1 VSASPPPAAL
11 RALLRFAPDHE
22 LAAGRLALDGGIALF
37 EYAPS
42 FLASGLLLNPFF
54 PEPRDGELVSA
65 RNPRYFE
72 GLHGVFWHS
81 LPDAWGMTLMR
92 RRAEA
97 HGIAFNS
104 LSAIDLLRLVG
115 SRGPGALVYQ
125 PEAPL
130 RDDDAIDLDIVADD
144 AMATAMG
151 DEPTDI
157 DQLERLGGSSGGA
170 RPKVL
175 VGIGPDGALHPGD
188 RDLPD
193 GIEHWIVKF
202 RSSRNDAEDIGPLE
216 AAYADMARAAKLHV
230 SPTRLLEGTRGRYF
244 ATKRFDRLPGNR
256 RVHMLSAAA
265 LLDAPWEQ
273 PAIGY
278 DDLLRT
284 TRFVTRDQRAVDAM
298 FRRMVFNVLAHNRDD
313 HANQHAFLMT
323 ADGRWELAPA
333 YDLTFSR
340 GPGAEHYLDVGGR
353 GGDDIT
359 RTQIEALG
367 KIHGL
372 SKKRA
377 DAIISEVSE
386 AVSDFRS
393 FAATYAVSPRTLVLV
408 ENAIGAG
415 LRRISSPGFTPPGT
429 L

>member
-1 VSASPPPAAL
+1 
-11 RALLRFAPDHE
+11 
-22 LAAGRLALDGGIALF
+22 
-37 EYAPS
+37 
-42 FLASGLLLNPFF
+42 
-54 PEPRDGELVSA
+54 
-65 RNPRYFE
+65 
-72 GLHGVFWHS
+72 
-81 LPDAWGMTLMR
+81 
-92 RRAEA
+92 
-97 HGIAFNS
+97 
-104 LSAIDLLRLVG
+104 
-115 SRGPGALVYQ
+115 
-125 PEAPL
+125 
-130 RDDDAIDLDIVADD
+130 
-144 AMATAMG
+144 
-151 DEPTDI
+151 
-157 DQLERLGGSSGGA
+157 
-170 RPKVL
+170 
-175 VGIGPDGALHPGD
+175 
-188 RDLPD
+188 
-193 GIEHWIVKF
+193 
-202 RSSRNDAEDIGPLE
+202 
-216 AAYADMARAAKLHV
+216 
-230 SPTRLLEGTRGRYF
+230 
-244 ATKRFDRLPGNR
+244 
-256 RVHMLSAAA
+256 
-265 LLDAPWEQ
+265 
-273 PAIGY
+273 
-278 DDLLRT
+278 
-284 TRFVTRDQRAVDAM
+284 
-298 FRRMVFNVLAHNRDD
+298 MVFNVLAHNRDD